1 MNNTEFIEII
11 DKAIHDEMLLGPN
24 KNENRLIGLR
34 NIKTDFN
41 YIASREPN
49 TLTAD
54 IVRRLY
60 KERVENVH
68 IYLEANKPDLWLQEY
83 TERDILRNY
92 LPQEP
97 SENTVRSF
105 LNTLVDIPK
114 QKSSFKKFQDACIEK
129 FGMKIDST
137 IILNFINGN

>member
-1 MNNTEFIEII
+1 MNNIEFIEVI

-49 TLTAD
+49 ALAAD

-68 IYLEANKPDLWLQEY
+68 VYLEANKPDLWLQEY

-105 LNTLVDIPK
+105 LNTLVNIPK

-129 FGMKIDST
+129 FGMKVDST
-137 IILNFINGN
+137 IILSFINGN